1 MATFLDVTGLEHF
14 SSVFV
19 FLFVWLVVY
28 AILVFAKILGGNK
41 FISAILGLVI
51 GVFVLISPISMRIVG
66 RTAPFIAVVVV
77 LIFLITIAIK
87 MLAGETTG
95 PVSEGFH
102 GLGSVVVILIVV
114 IIVVNAVFE
123 IRESVNV
130 PAERQTDFS
139 KTLNLIFHPTF
150 LGMVLILGIAIFTI
164 TLLTSRSA

>member
-28 AILVFAKILGGNK
+28 AILVSAKVLGGNK

-51 GVFVLISPISMRIVG
+51 GVFVLISPISTRIVG

-87 MLAGETTG
+87 MLTGETTG
-95 PVSEGFH
+95 HVSEGFH